1 MVYVSVIIPVYN
13 AEKYLPAC
21 ITSLLNQTIQEIE
34 FIFVNDGSTDN
45 SQSLLEMYQQS
56 DSRIILI
63 NQDNQGVSVARN
75 NGMAIAQGDYIGFVD
90 ADDTITPEYYHKLFT
105 AALDNRTDIVFSNFI
120 QELDGLH
127 IQFKLPFPAG
137 VALKKDYIETTL
149 LPYMFAE
156 DGLNTCCTKL
166 YKRELLHQNA
176 VHFPQGI
183 ALGEDGF
190 FNLQAFHYATSVM
203 YLDFSGYFY
212 REVTG
217 SATRNLLEKDYFQ
230 RALQVYQFD
239 IKKVI
244 PLSVSDKV
252 LQKQKSIRLANKVVS
267 YTFIYLKPSNGL
279 PFIKKYKYV
288 RAMLRNASVKGI
300 FNNEW
305 LTLKQAKSMFQKIT
319 LYCIKYQQVCLLFIL
334 TYYSY
339 RRNK

>member
-1 MVYVSVIIPVYN
+1 
-13 AEKYLPAC
+13 
-21 ITSLLNQTIQEIE
+21 
-34 FIFVNDGSTDN
+34 
-45 SQSLLEMYQQS
+45 
-56 DSRIILI
+56 
-63 NQDNQGVSVARN
+63 
-75 NGMAIAQGDYIGFVD
+75 
-90 ADDTITPEYYHKLFT
+90 
-105 AALDNRTDIVFSNFI
+105 
-120 QELDGLH
+120 
-127 IQFKLPFPAG
+127 
-137 VALKKDYIETTL
+137 
-149 LPYMFAE
+149 MFAE

-190 FNLQAFHYATSVM
+190 FNLQAFHFATAVL

-244 PLSVSDKV
+244 PLSLSDKV

-288 RAMLRNASVKGI
+288 RAMLRNDSVKGI

-305 LTLKQAKSMFQKIT
+305 HRLKQAKSMFQKIT